1 MKKLVHNKYGI
12 CLELE
17 ENKVNEMVVENP
29 VMLTQII
36 RELGEQCEGNEGG
49 FVLSEENRILPVEKF
64 LILTKDLFSLDC
76 NSRKILT
83 RLYQK
88 IEKRMENESEE
99 ERRVF
104 YQGYIAYMESICEK
118 SSLYLLYNEEP
129 DMQEI
134 LKMAGLRIDVQK
146 DSMLE
151 GIVEYL
157 KIVHEL
163 LEQSVFVF
171 LNLKLFLTQEEIKSL
186 YQECFYRK
194 IQLILIEA
202 VLQEKFEEEKVCII
216 DKDRCFLYL

>member
-88 IEKRMENESEE
+88 IEKRMETESGE

-163 LEQSVFVF
+163 LGQSVFVF

-202 VLQEKFEEEKVCII
+202 VYREKFVEEKVCII
-216 DKDRCFLYL
+216 DKDRCFIYL